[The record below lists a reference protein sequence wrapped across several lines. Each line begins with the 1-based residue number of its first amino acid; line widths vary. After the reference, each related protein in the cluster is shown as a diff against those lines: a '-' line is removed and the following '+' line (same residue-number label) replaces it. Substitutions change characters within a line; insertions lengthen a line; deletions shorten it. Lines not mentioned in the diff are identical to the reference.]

1 MGGNG
6 TASVHGSVL
15 NKEYVSL
22 GSYNDPVFGEIE
34 IIEWAKGE
42 QNKMPT
48 ESNSAPRMYASFY
61 KDGSGINEIAK
72 YGNDHKKIWAIHPI
86 PHKSIK
92 GPHIHDW
99 HDGKVGKVS
108 PLAINDTRYALLK
121 RLETFYKSR

>member
-61 KDGSGINEIAK
+61 KDGSGINEIAL
-72 YGNDHKKIWAIHPI
+72 YGEDHKKIWAIHTI
-86 PHKSIK
+86 PHNDIK
-92 GPHIHDW
+92 GAHIHPW
-99 HDGKVGKVS
+99 HDGKAGNAI
-108 PLAINDTRYALLK
+108 PLAINDARYALLK
-121 RLETFYKSR
+121 RFEVFYKSR